1 MVSKST
7 SSLRALAASLLH
19 SHAVLTGN
27 AAAAAA
33 GPQNLIVD
41 TDMGFDVDDMVAVC
55 LANALQDAGKAN
67 ILAMVHN
74 DLSEPC
80 NIRRE
85 GG

>member
-1 MVSKST
+1 M
-7 SSLRALAASLLH
+7 RFNYLL
-19 SHAVLTGN
+19 
-27 AAAAAA
+27 AAAASASSVSAA
-33 GPQNLIVD
+33 PQKLIVD